1 MMGQTDRQTDRQTE
15 WTVYPCLSRTDNRKD
30 GLTDSDTRPLL
41 YAFQLGEG
49 QHKKKAV
56 CHAHDNGYM
65 THVAYKVYVF
75 MINHASISHHFLNS
89 KLTDNN
95 HGLSPTSPILVAP
108 AEGECHKILK
118 KIRFLTSQVWN
129 L

>member
-1 MMGQTDRQTDRQTE
+1 MMGQTDRQTE